1 MAIKLLNN
9 SHKMWKTCNQK
20 CKSGLDAYFLRYKSQ
35 DFVQSQEKFA
45 KLHNYETV
53 TFKNS
58 AYKYIP
64 NKQG

>member
-1 MAIKLLNN
+1 ML
-9 SHKMWKTCNQK
+9 KTCNQK